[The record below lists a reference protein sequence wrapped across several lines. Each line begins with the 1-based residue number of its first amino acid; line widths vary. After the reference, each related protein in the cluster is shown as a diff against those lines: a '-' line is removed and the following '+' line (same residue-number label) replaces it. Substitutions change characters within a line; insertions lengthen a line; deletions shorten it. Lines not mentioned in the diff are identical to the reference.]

1 MPKCIKCNNNMI
13 LDSTETINNSTI
25 IRIYTCKNCTNIRQK
40 QFINPKTKDI
50 IGIINYKEF

>member
-25 IRIYTCKNCTNIRQK
+25 IHIYTCKNCTNIRQK

-50 IGIINYKEF
+50 IGIINYKEI

>member
-1 MPKCIKCNNNMI
+1 MI

-40 QFINPKTKDI
+40 QFIDTKTKDI